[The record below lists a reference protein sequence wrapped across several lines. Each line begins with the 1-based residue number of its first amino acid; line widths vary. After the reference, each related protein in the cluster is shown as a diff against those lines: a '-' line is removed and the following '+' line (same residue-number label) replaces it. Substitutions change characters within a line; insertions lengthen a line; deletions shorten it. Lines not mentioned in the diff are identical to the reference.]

1 MKDIA
6 IFGAGGFGREV
17 QMLIED
23 INKEEKIWN
32 IIGFFD
38 DGHDKGEIINNI
50 PILGGIGELN
60 AWAGKLSLAVAIG
73 NPDTKQ
79 KIIQNINNAMID
91 FPTLIHPSAMMGNN
105 EYLKI
110 GRGCIICAGCI
121 VTTNIE
127 IKDFVILNLA
137 CTVGHDTIIGN
148 YASFMPSCNISG
160 EVNVGDCVY
169 CGTGAKVIN
178 QINLGEY
185 SVIGAGAVVVR
196 DVEPRTVVAGVPAKV
211 IKRK

>member
-1 MKDIA
+1 M
-6 IFGAGGFGREV
+6 
-17 QMLIED
+17 
-23 INKEEKIWN
+23 
-32 IIGFFD
+32 
-38 DGHDKGEIINNI
+38 
-50 PILGGIGELN
+50 
-60 AWAGKLSLAVAIG
+60 AGKLSLAVAIG

-79 KIIQNINNAMID
+79 KIIQNITNAMID

-137 CTVGHDTIIGN
+137 CTVGHDTRIGN

-160 EVNVGDCVY
+160 EVNIGDCVY
-169 CGTGAKVIN
+169 CGTGVKIIN
-178 QINLGEY
+178 RIEIGEY
-185 SVIGAGAVVVR
+185 SIIGAGAVVVR
-196 DVEPRTVVAGVPAKV
+196 DVEPNTVVAGVPAKV